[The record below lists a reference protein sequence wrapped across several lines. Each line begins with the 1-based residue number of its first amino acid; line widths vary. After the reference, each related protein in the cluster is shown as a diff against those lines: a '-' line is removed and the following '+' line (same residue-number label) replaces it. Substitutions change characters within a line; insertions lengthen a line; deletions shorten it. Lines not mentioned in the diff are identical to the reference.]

1 VKNLVVLVPGR
12 DEESGIDALL
22 SRSTAL
28 NMRQITYDIFVH
40 PLRDPG
46 VYHDGANFLRPL
58 ATQYSYALV
67 FVDHE
72 GSGQETTSP
81 DAISIKIKTDIE
93 RNGWPDRVEVI
104 VFDPELENWVWAESH
119 HTALAL
125 GWNNYPELKNWL
137 IQNGIWRQNA
147 AKPER
152 PKEALEMSLRMKR
165 IPRSSSIYSEIAQN
179 VNLNICQDQSFSNLK
194 NILQRWFPKEE

>member
-1 VKNLVVLVPGR
+1 VIDLVVLVAGKNEKYGL
-12 DEESGIDALL
+12 DVLL
-22 SRSTAL
+22 SRFIVL
-28 NMRQITYDIFVH
+28 EIRQITYDIFVH

-46 VYHDGANFLRPL
+46 IYQDGANFLRPL

-67 FVDHE
+67 FMDHE

-81 DAISIKIKTDIE
+81 NTISIKIKTDIE
-93 RNGWPDRVEVI
+93 HNGWPDRVEVI
-104 VFDPELENWVWAESH
+104 VFNPELENWVWAESQ
-119 HTALAL
+119 HTAETL
-125 GWNNYPELKNWL
+125 GWSSYPELKSWL

-152 PKEALEMSLRMKR
+152 PKEALERSLMIKR